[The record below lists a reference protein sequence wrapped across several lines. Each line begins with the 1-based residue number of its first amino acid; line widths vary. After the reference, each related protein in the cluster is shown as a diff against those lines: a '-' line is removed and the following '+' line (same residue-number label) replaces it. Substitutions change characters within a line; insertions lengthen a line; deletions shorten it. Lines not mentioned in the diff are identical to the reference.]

1 MSSPNVQ
8 KTPEKQSSEAAERLR
23 VAFEATAP
31 ASQSAA
37 PTPKAGEA
45 AVAAAMG
52 ISPEDLEAEILR
64 ILGARAKPTGPKPP
78 EIDWAN
84 LTEEQATDLNIA
96 LNIPI
101 IEHEVPAYMDVKLKD
116 PLYVTVWVNRDQRR
130 MGEVLAQG
138 YEPIKAEHIAGDF
151 KTPLRFDSEGLYTY
165 MDVIAMRV
173 HKKILFAK
181 RRAVVEKSFYQ
192 LKALRTLSEQK
203 VKNKVDDEDPLL
215 GNAFRS
221 GRMGFYSTDTDSREE

>member
-8 KTPEKQSSEAAERLR
+8 KTPEQLSTEATERIR
-23 VAFEATAP
+23 VASSSTSQAP
-31 ASQSAA
+31 SSAA
-37 PTPKAGEA
+37 PTAAPQVPKIAGL
-45 AVAAAMG
+45 
-52 ISPEDLEAEILR
+52 SPEDLEAEILR
-64 ILGARAKPTGPKPP
+64 ILGKRATTTLKESAIAEEP
-78 EIDWAN
+78 DWAS
-84 LTEEQATDLNIA
+84 LTEEEATDLNKA

-101 IEHEVPAYMDVKLKD
+101 IEHEVPAYMDIRLKD
-116 PLYVTVWVNRDQRR
+116 PMYVTVWVNRDHRR

-138 YEPIKAEHIAGDF
+138 YEPLKAEHIAGDF
-151 KTPLRFDSEGLYTY
+151 KVPLRFDSEGLYTY

-192 LKALRTLSEQK
+192 LRALRALSEEK
-203 VKNKVDDEDPLL
+203 VKGKMDNEDPLL

-221 GRMGFYSTDTDSREE
+221 GRMGFYATGGEE